1 VLLAKGSAL
10 AATEGLSLD
19 GKQLRPGHKIAA
31 AKESSQAP
39 LVRLLAAI

>member
-1 VLLAKGSAL
+1 MACAL

-19 GKQLRPGHKIAA
+19 GKRLRPGRKIAA
-31 AKESSQAP
+31 AKQPYQAP